1 MKQITLITGGGR
13 SGKSSF
19 ALALA
24 RHYAKKAFIATAEP
38 IDDEMRKRIDQH
50 KRDRGPSFY
59 TIEEPLNLTAA
70 LQSLPCGIEIA
81 VIDCVSVW
89 IGNCMH
95 HGEVKNDS
103 TIKGF
108 IEQLKNPPC
117 DLIIVTNEVGMGII
131 PDNEQSRRY
140 RDILGSLNQQI
151 AKVARQVIVM
161 VCGIPVY
168 VKKKKIIKNNFSPG
182 EDT

>member
-1 MKQITLITGGGR
+1 MKLITLITGGGR

-24 RHYAKKAFIATAEP
+24 RRYAKKAFIATAEP
-38 IDDEMRKRIDQH
+38 IDDEMRQRIAQH
-50 KRDRGPSFY
+50 KRDRDPSFY
-59 TIEEPLNLTAA
+59 TIEEPLKLAVA
-70 LQSLPCGIEIA
+70 LQSLPCEIEIA
-81 VIDCVSVW
+81 VIDCLSVW

-95 HGEVKNDS
+95 HDGVKESS
-103 TIKGF
+103 TIDEF
-108 IEQLKNPPC
+108 IEQLKDPPC

-131 PDNEQSRRY
+131 PDNEPSRRY

-151 AKVARQVIVM
+151 AELAQQVILM

-168 VKKKKIIKNNFSPG
+168 IKRKGKNHKKRFF
-182 EDT
+182 T